1 MKDKIPKLKKTVYG
15 TGDVLFGSVVLTMS
29 FFDTVAVYNVYIIN
43 KILVIINFNIVR
55 SSTHDYWRNKK

>member
-29 FFDTVAVYNVYIIN
+29 FLDTVAVYNIYIIN
-43 KILVIINFNIVR
+43 KNLAIIHFNKVR
-55 SSTHDYWRNKK
+55 SSKK

>member
-29 FFDTVAVYNVYIIN
+29 FLDTIAVYNIYIIN
-43 KILVIINFNIVR
+43 KNLVIIIFNIIR
-55 SSTHDYWRNKK
+55 SSKK

>member
-29 FFDTVAVYNVYIIN
+29 FLDTVAVYNIYIIN
-43 KILVIINFNIVR
+43 NNLVIIIFNIIR
-55 SSTHDYWRNKK
+55 SSKK

>member
-29 FFDTVAVYNVYIIN
+29 FLDTVAVYNIYII
-43 KILVIINFNIVR
+43 FNIIR
-55 SSTHDYWRNKK
+55 SSKK